1 MNPILDTMEV
11 RWSRALSRWA
21 LGTGLVLLGVL
32 VAFAVIM
39 TASAGGALSPEYD
52 ELVGAIRLPALY
64 RAATALDVAEWLGLG
79 GFFALA
85 AAAFARR
92 APLRSILIAGCGV
105 GQLAGAIG
113 AFIRLAGIS
122 MLATQYAASAPD
134 GQVVVLRSFLDL
146 QLAVGAHFAVG
157 SLLWSLGLLLLA
169 SAAWSTRLFSRWL
182 AGLVALTGVCNWA
195 GDILGMVGTPVPFA
209 LFILPLILLAA
220 SLFGVAATCGQAR
233 ASATQAR
240 RDNLPPNSG
249 TTPMTTGYREL

>member
-1 MNPILDTMEV
+1 MVFLTAGVQMCSQKRAPAGYTWARFSTKLGAIEMESETLAGELSMNPILDTLEV

-39 TASAGGALSPEYD
+39 TASAGGALPPEYD

-105 GQLAGAIG
+105 GQLAGTIG
-113 AFIRLAGIS
+113 AFIRLAG
-122 MLATQYAASAPD
+122 
-134 GQVVVLRSFLDL
+134 
-146 QLAVGAHFAVG
+146 
-157 SLLWSLGLLLLA
+157 
-169 SAAWSTRLFSRWL
+169 
-182 AGLVALTGVCNWA
+182 
-195 GDILGMVGTPVPFA
+195 
-209 LFILPLILLAA
+209 
-220 SLFGVAATCGQAR
+220 
-233 ASATQAR
+233 
-240 RDNLPPNSG
+240 
-249 TTPMTTGYREL
+249 